1 MIVPIISYGHK
12 VLRQVCM
19 EVEPGDPSVE
29 DMMLNLTDTLD
40 AAEGVGL
47 AAPQINEPVK
57 MFMVDTWN
65 IYIRMQEENR
75 ASYFPEEKGIREVFI
90 NARIMKRSADTSI
103 DTEGCLSI
111 PSIFEEIQRSWQIEI
126 EYLDSQFQPQS
137 GKFSGLTARAIQ
149 HEIDHTQGILF
160 VDHLSALKKK
170 LLANKLKQISK
181 GKVATIYPMNFAG

>member
-12 VLRQVCM
+12 VLRQVCL
-19 EVEPGDPSVE
+19 EVEPGNPSVE
-29 DMMLNLTDTLD
+29 DMILNLTDTLD

-47 AAPQINEPVK
+47 AAPQINEPLK
-57 MFMVDTWN
+57 MFMVDTRI

-75 ASYFPEEKGIREVFI
+75 ASYFPEGKGIRELFI
-90 NARIMKRSADTSI
+90 NARITKRSADTSI

-126 EYLDSQFQPQS
+126 EYLDSKFQPQY
-137 GKFSGLTARAIQ
+137 GQFSGLTARAIQ

-160 VDHLSALKKK
+160 VDHLSPLKKK

-181 GKVATIYPMNFAG
+181 GKVATDYPMNFAG